1 MMPSID
7 EIRNTLDYD
16 PLTGLLTWKVRRG
29 GKATIGRIAGNAT
42 KRGHIHLKLNDIS
55 MKGHRV
61 AWAIVHG
68 RWPKKHLDHIN
79 GNPADNRIENLR
91 ECDDLLNNQNQR
103 QAHSNNKSGYLGV
116 HFAKSSKKFRA
127 QIRFDG
133 KKHLIGEF
141 STAEEAAEAYLLAKR
156 RFHPFNT
163 I

>member
-42 KRGHIHLKLNDIS
+42 KRGHIHVKLNDIS

-68 RWPKKHLDHIN
+68 RWPEKHLDHIN
-79 GNPADNRIENLR
+79 GNSGDNRIQNLR
-91 ECDDLLNNQNQR
+91 ECDDLLNQQNQR
-103 QAHSNNKSGYLGV
+103 RPQSNNKSGYLGV
-116 HFAKSSKKFRA
+116 SFCKSNKKWRA
-127 QIRFDG
+127 QIRSEG
-133 KKHLIGEF
+133 KKLWLGYYLTPQEASIAYLNAKRKLHPF
-141 STAEEAAEAYLLAKR
+141 ST
-156 RFHPFNT
+156 